1 MNVRKA
7 TVIRAIVA
15 VVFIAAVTAAGFYFT
30 NLIADSSMDSY
41 FVQRQVQAS
50 TAAAAINVDD
60 AISLAGNA
68 SDVGTTAFQQLREQ
82 LLRIK
87 HSDPNVRFVYLMR
100 PLGDKLVFLVDAEDP
115 SSPDYSPPGQV
126 FEETKPEDL
135 DIFVG
140 KKPPTTEIEKAEKDR
155 WGTWVSASAY
165 LLDHQ
170 GKPVALLGTDVDIKS
185 ALAASNQIRRLGT
198 IFNLVAMALLAM
210 VGLQYILWR
219 HNKDR
224 GEALHR
230 EMEASMMRLND
241 ELVKTDQMK
250 SEFIQIASH
259 ELRGPVNAVNVAVQ
273 TVERCMD
280 DKLGEDERTLVEIAR
295 NGSERLVDLVN
306 NLLDLTR
313 IEAGDIAMKP
323 EEIDLGSLV
332 TQTVRL
338 FEPLAGEKGL
348 VLSLELPAGSVDA
361 VVDKDALLRVI
372 ENLVANGIKFT
383 DTGEVSVKVNVEDS
397 TIAVSVRDTGRG
409 IPEEL
414 KGEVFKKFTKLAM
427 SGNGRDRGSGMG
439 LAVSRALVDAMGGR
453 IWYYSTLGVGSEF
466 AFELPRRAG
475 VVPGGSG
482 QAREPRPTTSE
493 SPTG

>member
-1 MNVRKA
+1 
-7 TVIRAIVA
+7 
-15 VVFIAAVTAAGFYFT
+15 
-30 NLIADSSMDSY
+30 
-41 FVQRQVQAS
+41 
-50 TAAAAINVDD
+50 
-60 AISLAGNA
+60 
-68 SDVGTTAFQQLREQ
+68 
-82 LLRIK
+82 
-87 HSDPNVRFVYLMR
+87 
-100 PLGDKLVFLVDAEDP
+100 
-115 SSPDYSPPGQV
+115 
-126 FEETKPEDL
+126 
-135 DIFVG
+135 
-140 KKPPTTEIEKAEKDR
+140 
-155 WGTWVSASAY
+155 
-165 LLDHQ
+165 
-170 GKPVALLGTDVDIKS
+170 
-185 ALAASNQIRRLGT
+185 
-198 IFNLVAMALLAM
+198 
-210 VGLQYILWR
+210 
-219 HNKDR
+219 
-224 GEALHR
+224 
-230 EMEASMMRLND
+230 
-241 ELVKTDQMK
+241 VKTDRMK

-280 DKLGEDERTLVEIAR
+280 DKLSEDERTLVEIAR

-383 DTGEVSVKVNVEDS
+383 DTGEVRVKVNVEDS

-475 VVPGGSG
+475 VVPEGAG
-482 QAREPRPTTSE
+482 QVREPRPTTSE